1 MTRNPGDMAGI
12 GRGSGRCGDH
22 IPPQIPPQKTS
33 ERVNPSRK
41 RGKLFSELY
50 RRF

>member
-12 GRGSGRCGDH
+12 GRGSGGGGAH
-22 IPPQIPPQKTS
+22 LPPPIPPQKTS
-33 ERVNPSRK
+33 ERVITSRK
-41 RGKLFSELY
+41 IGERFCVLY